1 MGKKLVQINTVCNG
15 STGKIMVGIQQQAE
29 EDGFEVYNFFGRGK
43 PANDRC
49 FKICNK
55 LDIYWHLL
63 ISRLFDM
70 QGHGCKHATKKLVK
84 QLRQINPDVIQLHN
98 LHGYYINIKILF
110 DYLENCNAKI
120 VWTLHDCWTFTGHC
134 TYFTYANCKKW
145 EEQCKKCPNKREYP
159 KSILVD
165 RSYKNY
171 IEKKNLFTKCK
182 NITLVTPSKWL
193 ANIVSKSF
201 FKKYEIKVINNGID
215 LNVFKPTQSDF
226 REKYNLQDKK
236 IVLGVA
242 SVWERRKGLNDFIEL
257 SKILDDS
264 YRIVLVG
271 LNKKQIK
278 KLPENTIGITRTE
291 NQKELA
297 GLYSTADIFF
307 NPTYEDNYPTVNL
320 ESIACGTLVITYNTG
335 GSTESINY
343 DTGLIVDAGNIQN
356 AKEELNKIY
365 INEISILKC
374 SKEGK
379 KFNEITK
386 YKEYLNIYKE
396 NKI

>member
-29 EDGFEVYNFFGRGK
+29 KDGYEVYNFFGRGK

-55 LDIYWHLL
+55 LDIYWHLF

-134 TYFTYANCKKW
+134 THFTFVNCDKWKK
-145 EEQCKKCPNKREYP
+145 QCINCPQKNEYP
-159 KSILVD
+159 KSIFID

-171 IEKKNLFTKCK
+171 IEKKNLFTKCN

-193 ANIVSKSF
+193 ANIVNQSF
-201 FKKYEIKVINNGID
+201 LKKYEIKVINNGID
-215 LNVFKPTQSDF
+215 LNIFKPTESNF

-236 IVLGVA
+236 IILGVA
-242 SVWERRKGLNDFIEL
+242 SVWTERKGLNDFIKL
-257 SKILDDS
+257 SQILNDN

-271 LNKKQIK
+271 LNKNQIK
-278 KLPENTIGITRTE
+278 KLPENIIGITRTE

-297 GLYSTADIFF
+297 GLYSTADVFL
-307 NPTYEDNYPTVNL
+307 NLSVEETMGLTTV
-320 ESIACGTLVITYNTG
+320 ESMACGTPVIVNN
-335 GSTESINY
+335 STAIPEVVNAK
-343 DTGLIVDAGNIQN
+343 VGNIIENNDLQKCISIIEN
-356 AKEELNKIY
+356 EIKKSNIEKFIIQAKEYNENK
-365 INEISILKC
+365 
-374 SKEGK
+374 
-379 KFNEITK
+379 K
-386 YKEYLNIYKE
+386 YKEYISLFME
-396 NKI
+396 